1 VLLLKNMVDEDEEGL
16 DEEVS
21 EECQNYGKVLK
32 VVIYE
37 EKNSENP
44 MEVDVKIFVKFE
56 TNGKGVCLQR
66 LPRAWLFHRYSSVV
80 CGVDGLLG
88 DSGDCCRHTSHP
100 ALHPTTTTTLPQ
112 RRRRPAS
119 R

>member
-1 VLLLKNMVDEDEEGL
+1 MMMQKLAEKSSGGTSSVLLLKNMVDEDEEGL

-21 EECQNYGKVLK
+21 EECQKYGKVLK

-56 TNGKGVCLQR
+56 TNGKVMCAKAAQTQASSTL
-66 LPRAWLFHRYSSVV
+66 SSVV
-80 CGVDGLLG
+80 CGVDV
-88 DSGDCCRHTSHP
+88 P
-100 ALHPTTTTTLPQ
+100 A
-112 RRRRPAS
+112 A
-119 R
+119 

>member
-1 VLLLKNMVDEDEEGL
+1 MMQKLAEKSSGGTSSVLLLKNMVDEDEEGL

-21 EECQNYGKVLK
+21 EECQKYGKVLK

-56 TNGKGVCLQR
+56 TNAAAKACLEVMDQR
-66 LPRAWLFHRYSSVV
+66 IFGGRIVAAELYDEAMFATKDYS
-80 CGVDGLLG
+80 
-88 DSGDCCRHTSHP
+88 
-100 ALHPTTTTTLPQ
+100 A
-112 RRRRPAS
+112 
-119 R
+119 